1 MKSKLKSY
9 TIKWK
14 PKHKIKNHIIKVEAT
29 NSRTAFR
36 LLLKELAKINHECIE
51 AVLLNKG
58 GVDDNR

>member
-51 AVLLNKG
+51 AVLLKKG
-58 GVDDNR
+58 VKDEQ